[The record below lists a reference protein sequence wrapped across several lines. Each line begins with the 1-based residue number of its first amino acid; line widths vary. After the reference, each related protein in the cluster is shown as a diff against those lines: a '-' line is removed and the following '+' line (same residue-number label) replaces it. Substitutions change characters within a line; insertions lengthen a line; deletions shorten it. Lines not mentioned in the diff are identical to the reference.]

1 MSGRNFV
8 DGLIMS
14 LRSWIILLLGC
25 YLFGCNFTENNGEE
39 KKKTSK
45 EMTYSFACL
54 DSTVSGKE
62 INKALKKGGDFI
74 RDLAVDEESVTDK
87 VQNEY
92 GAAFHQDAIES
103 KTFKLANDA
112 TIQAQ
117 LDKIMKDLLAARE
130 KPSNIQYH
138 IYLIEDPQ
146 INAFTF
152 GGRIYL
158 TTGMYKKTEG
168 QPSLLYAIIGH
179 EIGHSEKGHIKKTIQ
194 EMKLSEQIFGDN
206 GIVAFQI
213 KKMLTGS
220 FNQQNELEADYY
232 GTDLTY
238 RLDQDVCSAVSFW
251 RDMAKNENTYS
262 QLEDFF
268 RTHPFS
274 ALRAECLQ
282 SHIRNNF
289 NKNCIAQ

>member
-8 DGLIMS
+8 DRMFMS

-25 YLFGCNFTENNGEE
+25 YLFGCNFIENNNEE
-39 KKKTSK
+39 NKKTSK

-62 INKALKKGGDFI
+62 LNKVLRKSGDFI
-74 RDLAVDEESVTDK
+74 RDLAVKEESVTDQ

-92 GAAFHQDAIES
+92 GAAFHKDAIES
-103 KTFKLANDA
+103 KTFVLANDA
-112 TIQAQ
+112 TIQSQ
-117 LDKIMKDLLAARE
+117 LDKIMNNLLAVRE
-130 KPSNIQYH
+130 NPSGIQYY
-138 IYLIEDPQ
+138 IYLIQDEQ

-152 GGRIYL
+152 GGRIYM

-168 QPSLLYAIIGH
+168 KPSLLYAIIGH

-213 KKMLTGS
+213 KKILTGS

-238 RLDQDVCSAVSFW
+238 RLDQDVCAAVSFW
-251 RDMAKNENTYS
+251 KEMSKNENPYN

-274 ALRAECLQ
+274 SLRAECLQ

-289 NKNCIAQ
+289 NKSCVAK